1 MQLNLLFCLKV
12 NKMPDQSLEYKVYQQ
27 IKDMMLN
34 FDIVPGQRIIIT
46 ELAENLGV
54 SRTPVKM
61 ALIMLSKEGFVNYAP
76 RQSCYTIHQYSR
88 EELDRLHDFRVLLE
102 RGAVSKSIENLTP
115 ADLKELESKASDF
128 EQAANSDKRELRFLL
143 DLNFHACFVDL
154 AGNPYLSET
163 YREVYQRFFMRR
175 RISSFFGDRYAS
187 VLAEHEEI
195 LEAFRQRDVERA
207 KRTIANHAAATK
219 EFIDSIY
226 F

>member
-1 MQLNLLFCLKV
+1 MPSQKANR
-12 NKMPDQSLEYKVYQQ
+12 MPDQKLESKVYQQ

-46 ELAENLGV
+46 ELAEKLGV

-61 ALIMLSKEGFVNYAP
+61 AMIILSKEGFVDYAP
-76 RQSCYTIHQYSR
+76 RQSCYTIHQFSR
-88 EELDRLHDFRVLLE
+88 EELDSLHDFRVLLE

-115 ADLKELESKASDF
+115 EKLKVLEREAQGF
-128 EQAANSDKRELRFLL
+128 RQAADTDKRELRFLL
-143 DLNFHACFVDL
+143 DLNFHACFVDM
-154 AGNPYLSET
+154 AGSPFLSET
-163 YREVYQRFFMRR
+163 YRDMYQRFFMRR
-175 RISSFFGDRYAS
+175 RISGFFGDRYMHAF
-187 VLAEHEEI
+187 AEHDEI

-207 KRTIANHAAATK
+207 KQAISNHAQATK